1 MDRATEFRQI
11 GDVISN
17 TSNLAHAG
25 KWEELDNLLVTL
37 DMSQSTVLLLSWA
50 RSTYPMR
57 TKCPNWQDTIF
68 RIKEEFDSRGENSEL
83 LLKGLL

>member
-1 MDRATEFRQI
+1 MDQRTEFRQI
-11 GDVISN
+11 GEIISN
-17 TSNLAHAG
+17 ISNLAQAG
-25 KWEELDNLLVTL
+25 KWEELDNLLTTL
-37 DMSQSTVLLLSWA
+37 DMSQPTVLLLSWA
-50 RSTYPMR
+50 RCTYPMR